1 MGRGFRFAA
10 LNSPRAKI
18 PPCLEPSN
26 NSSRHG
32 RMGRKPIAGW
42 TLFRAF
48 QSARERTRTFTSL
61 LTLEPEKHGGALTD
75 WQSKRVF
82 ARFSLFCL
90 RFARIWD
97 T

>member
-61 LTLEPEKHGGALTD
+61 LTLEPESSASTNSATRAGALRRAEN
-75 WQSKRVF
+75 SMG
-82 ARFSLFCL
+82 ARHLQP
-90 RFARIWD
+90 
-97 T
+97 